1 MTPAQAEEVALRV
14 QRKAA
19 EWIGET
25 GSLPCSI
32 GAMVRDHTYTP
43 EEENAVYTAL
53 NSIQCE
59 YLQQV
64 DELRGYW

>member
-1 MTPAQAEEVALRV
+1 MTPTQAEEVARRV

-59 YLQQV
+59 YLQQA
-64 DELRGYW
+64 DEQRGYW

>member
-25 GSLPCSI
+25 GTLPCSI